1 MEIPKIIGN
10 KFRLT
15 ANEETPRR
23 AAYLLLC
30 VLFPRRLTRLENIQ
44 RRIFLR
50 ADKNSISTASFEGAY
65 MYDVRTEWGA
75 KRGMCP
81 TTIQRSIG
89 QISDYVDI
97 THGIPLSTCSAQE
110 VKKAPEKLERSP
122 LLPR

>member
-15 ANEETPRR
+15 ANAIRVSEERETLI
-23 AAYLLLC
+23 YLLLC

-65 MYDVRTEWGA
+65 MYDVRTE
-75 KRGMCP
+75 
-81 TTIQRSIG
+81 
-89 QISDYVDI
+89 
-97 THGIPLSTCSAQE
+97 
-110 VKKAPEKLERSP
+110 
-122 LLPR
+122 

>member
-65 MYDVRTEWGA
+65 MYDVRTEWGT
-75 KRGMCP
+75 KRGIVP
-81 TTIQRSIG
+81 NTFNIG
-89 QISDYVDI
+89 R
-97 THGIPLSTCSAQE
+97 G
-110 VKKAPEKLERSP
+110 
-122 LLPR
+122 